1 MIIHNYCIAN
11 NYLISLTLRKLGLL
25 DKFTFDVSNGWSHNK
40 QTIHRMHTLQDLCN
54 ESPTECYSLFISI
67 DITLMLYELCQ
78 SPKWRS
84 ILEVQYLYPHNLSTS
99 LPDNWSNA
107 SAVLSY
113 IKYNIAYINCF
124 HPSDNGCVRT
134 TCE

>member
-11 NYLISLTLRKLGLL
+11 NYLISLTLRKLGLTSL
-25 DKFTFDVSNGWSHNK
+25 HLMYQMVEVTTNKPFTVC
-40 QTIHRMHTLQDLCN
+40 MHCRTCAM
-54 ESPTECYSLFISI
+54 SLLLNASLLISI
-67 DITLMLYELCQ
+67 DVTLMLYKLCQ